1 MGLFR
6 ELSGLFDVFLTFY
19 IAICISQ
26 INGEE
31 KFVHVVLDSD
41 GETLLVQ
48 PGLSSQVGNVP
59 LVSWGSLRDEINST
73 G

>member
-1 MGLFR
+1 MALLR
-6 ELSGLFDVFLTFY
+6 ELSGHFAVLLAFY
-19 IAICISQ
+19 IAICINQ

-31 KFVHVVLDSD
+31 QFVHVVLDYD

-48 PGLSSQVGNVP
+48 PGLSSQVGNVA
-59 LVSWGSLRDEINST
+59 LAWGSFRDEINST